1 LFFGFVIILKIT
13 KMTVKKSERLIV
25 KFITNQASQEEIE
38 ALTEWLKEDENQL
51 VFKDFVKTNYAI
63 DTAVNNFDSTEVRKQ
78 LSERIRKE
86 NNVFYKRR
94 FSSYYK
100 YAAIL
105 IVALGGFYF
114 YKNSTTAIQSK
125 QNVIIPR
132 EDEIVL
138 QLGDESQ
145 NLDPNEA
152 RTITDKDG
160 NVIGKQE
167 KDRLVYT
174 KAYAKGALVYNT
186 IKIPYGKK
194 FEVQLSDGT
203 LVHLNAGTSLR
214 YPVQFV
220 KNQNRQVYLLG
231 EAFFEVEKDKEHPFD
246 VNTQN
251 VNVEVLGT
259 KFNVDTYSEN
269 PRTDVVLVEG
279 KVSLYKDQK
288 TKENQVYLK
297 PGEKGSNERGQSEI
311 TTEQVNT
318 EYYTAWIKGS
328 LVFKNA
334 SFDYIIKKLERRY
347 NVTFINKN
355 KVLGKEIFNARF
367 DNEPIEVVLKYF
379 SDSYAID
386 YIIDRDKITIK

>member
-1 LFFGFVIILKIT
+1 
-13 KMTVKKSERLIV
+13 MTVKKSERLIV
-25 KFITNQASQEEIE
+25 KFITNQASHEEIE
-38 ALTEWLKEDENQL
+38 ELTEWLKEEENQT

-63 DTAVNNFDSTEVRKQ
+63 DTTLNTFDSTEVRKQ
-78 LSERIRKE
+78 LSERIQKE

-114 YKNSTTAIQSK
+114 YKNTEKSHSK
-125 QNVIIPR
+125 QNVVIPR

-138 QLGDESQ
+138 QLGNESQ
-145 NLDPNEA
+145 NLDPNDDKN
-152 RTITDKDG
+152 ITDKNG
-160 NVIGKQE
+160 NVIGRQE

-174 KAYAKGALVYNT
+174 KAYSGGALVYNT
-186 IKIPYGKK
+186 IRIPYGKK

-203 LVHLNAGTSLR
+203 LVHLNAGTTLR

-231 EAFFEVEKDKEHPFD
+231 EAYFEVEKDKEHPFD

-269 PRTDVVLVEG
+269 TNTDVVLVEG

-288 TKENQVYLK
+288 TKENQVFLK
-297 PGEKGSNERGQSEI
+297 PGEKGSNEKGQFAI
-311 TTEQVNT
+311 TKEQVNT
-318 EYYTAWIKGS
+318 EYYTAWVKGS

-334 SFDYIIKKLERRY
+334 SFEDIIKKLERRY
-347 NVTFINKN
+347 NVTFINRN
-355 KVLGKEIFNARF
+355 KKLGREIFNARF

-386 YIIDRDKITIK
+386 YNIDRDKITIK

>member
-1 LFFGFVIILKIT
+1 
-13 KMTVKKSERLIV
+13 MTVKKSERLIV

-63 DTAVNNFDSTEVRKQ
+63 DTALNNFDSTEVRKQ

-334 SFDYIIKKLERRY
+334 SFDDIIKKLERRY

-386 YIIDRDKITIK
+386 YVIDRDKITIK

>member
-1 LFFGFVIILKIT
+1 
-13 KMTVKKSERLIV
+13 MTVKKSERLIV

-38 ALTEWLKEDENQL
+38 QLTEWLKQDENQI

-63 DTAVNNFDSTEVRKQ
+63 DTAMNNFDSTEVRKQ
-78 LSERIRKE
+78 LSDRIRKE
-86 NNVFYKRR
+86 NNAFYKRR

-114 YKNSTTAIQSK
+114 YKNSDPVTKPK
-125 QNVIIPR
+125 QNVVIPR

-138 QLGDESQ
+138 QLGNESQ
-145 NLDPNEA
+145 NLKLNED
-152 RTITDKDG
+152 RNITDKDG
-160 NVIGKQE
+160 NVIGRQE
-167 KDRLVYT
+167 KDRLVYA
-174 KAYAKGALVYNT
+174 KAYAEGAVVYNT
-186 IKIPYGKK
+186 IRIPYGKK

-220 KNQNRQVYLLG
+220 RNQNRQVYLLG
-231 EAFFEVEKDKEHPFD
+231 EAYFEVEKDKEHPFN

-251 VNVEVLGT
+251 VNIEVLGT

-269 PRTDVVLVEG
+269 ISTDVVLVEG

-288 TKENQVYLK
+288 TKENQLYLK
-297 PGEKGSNERGQSEI
+297 PGEKGSNERGQSKI
-311 TTEQVNT
+311 TKEQVNT
-318 EYYTAWIKGS
+318 EYYTAWVTGS

-334 SFDYIIKKLERRY
+334 SFENIIKKLERRY
-347 NVTFINKN
+347 NVTFINRN
-355 KVLGKEIFNARF
+355 KTLGKEIFNARF

-386 YIIDRDKITIK
+386 YDIDRDKITIK

>member
-1 LFFGFVIILKIT
+1 
-13 KMTVKKSERLIV
+13 MTAKKSERLIV

-38 ALTEWLKEDENQL
+38 QLTEWLKEEENQIA
-51 VFKDFVKTNYAI
+51 FKDFVKTNYAI
-63 DTAVNNFDSTEVRKQ
+63 DAALNTFDSTEVRKK
-78 LSERIRKE
+78 LSERIKNE

-114 YKNSTTAIQSK
+114 YKNSNNSHSK
-125 QNVIIPR
+125 SNIIIPR

-138 QLGDESQ
+138 QLGNESQ
-145 NLDPNEA
+145 NLNANDA
-152 RTITDKDG
+152 RNITDKYG
-160 NVIGKQE
+160 NVIGRQE
-167 KDRLVYT
+167 KGKLVYT
-174 KAYAKGALVYNT
+174 KAYSDGALVYNT
-186 IKIPYGKK
+186 IRIPYGKK

-214 YPVQFV
+214 YPVQFG

-231 EAFFEVEKDKEHPFD
+231 EAFFEVEKDKAHPFN

-251 VNVEVLGT
+251 MNVEVLGT

-269 PRTDVVLVEG
+269 VSTDVVLVEG

-288 TKENQVYLK
+288 TKEDQVYLK
-297 PGEKGSNERGQSEI
+297 PGDKGSNLKGQSKI
-311 TTEQVNT
+311 AIEQVNT
-318 EYYTAWIKGS
+318 EYYTAWVKGS

-334 SFDYIIKKLERRY
+334 SFDDIIKKLERQY
-347 NVTFINKN
+347 NVTFINRN
-355 KVLGKEIFNARF
+355 KTLGKEIFNARF

-379 SDSYAID
+379 SDSYKID
-386 YIIDRDKITIK
+386 YDIDRDRITIK

>member
-1 LFFGFVIILKIT
+1 
-13 KMTVKKSERLIV
+13 MTVKKSERLIV

-334 SFDYIIKKLERRY
+334 SFDDIIKKLERRY

>member
-1 LFFGFVIILKIT
+1 
-13 KMTVKKSERLIV
+13 MTVKKSERLIV

-38 ALTEWLKEDENQL
+38 QLTEWLKEDENKI
-51 VFKDFVKTNYAI
+51 VFEDFVKTNYAI
-63 DTAVNNFDSTEVRKQ
+63 DTAMNNFDSTEVRKQ
-78 LSERIRKE
+78 LSERIKKE

-114 YKNSTTAIQSK
+114 YKNSEIVSK
-125 QNVIIPR
+125 PKENVVIPR

-138 QLGDESQ
+138 QLGNESQ
-145 NLDPNEA
+145 NLKLNEA
-152 RTITDKDG
+152 RNITDKDG
-160 NVIGKQE
+160 NVIGRQE
-167 KDRLVYT
+167 KDRLVYN
-174 KAYAKGALVYNT
+174 KAYSEGTLIYN
-186 IKIPYGKK
+186 IIRIPYGKK

-231 EAFFEVEKDKEHPFD
+231 EAYFEVEKDKEHPFN

-251 VNVEVLGT
+251 INVEVLGT

-269 PRTDVVLVEG
+269 TSTDVVLVEG
-279 KVSLYKDQK
+279 KVSLCKDQK

-297 PGEKGSNERGQSEI
+297 PGEKGSNERGQSKI
-311 TTEQVNT
+311 MTEQVNT
-318 EYYTAWIKGS
+318 EYYTAWVKGS

-334 SFDYIIKKLERRY
+334 SFEDIIKKLERRY
-347 NVTFINKN
+347 NVTFINRN
-355 KVLGKEIFNARF
+355 KTLGKEIFNARF

-386 YIIDRDKITIK
+386 YDIDRDKITIK

>member
-1 LFFGFVIILKIT
+1 
-13 KMTVKKSERLIV
+13 MTVKKSERLIV
-25 KFITNQASQEEIE
+25 KFITNQASHEEIE
-38 ALTEWLKEDENQL
+38 ELTEWLKEEENQT

-63 DTAVNNFDSTEVRKQ
+63 DTALNTFDSTEVRKQ
-78 LSERIRKE
+78 LSERIQKE

-114 YKNSTTAIQSK
+114 YKNAEKSHSK
-125 QNVIIPR
+125 QNVVIPR

-138 QLGDESQ
+138 QLGNESQ
-145 NLDPNEA
+145 NLDPNDDKN
-152 RTITDKDG
+152 ITDKDG
-160 NVIGKQE
+160 NVIGRQE

-174 KAYAKGALVYNT
+174 KAYSGGALVYNT
-186 IKIPYGKK
+186 IRIPYGKK

-203 LVHLNAGTSLR
+203 LVHLNAGTTLR

-231 EAFFEVEKDKEHPFD
+231 EAYFEVEKDKEHPFD

-269 PRTDVVLVEG
+269 TSTDVVLVEG

-297 PGEKGSNERGQSEI
+297 PGEKGSNEKGQLAI
-311 TTEQVNT
+311 TKEQVNT
-318 EYYTAWIKGS
+318 DYYTAWVKGS

-334 SFDYIIKKLERRY
+334 SFEDIIKKLERHY
-347 NVTFINKN
+347 NVTFINRN
-355 KVLGKEIFNARF
+355 KMLGREIFNARF

-386 YIIDRDKITIK
+386 YNIDRDKITIK

>member
-1 LFFGFVIILKIT
+1 
-13 KMTVKKSERLIV
+13 MTAKKSERLIV

-38 ALTEWLKEDENQL
+38 QLTEWLKEEENQIA
-51 VFKDFVKTNYAI
+51 FKDFVKTNYAI
-63 DTAVNNFDSTEVRKQ
+63 DTALNTFDSTEVRKK
-78 LSERIRKE
+78 LAERIKNE

-114 YKNSTTAIQSK
+114 YKNSSNSHSK
-125 QNVIIPR
+125 PNIIIPR

-138 QLGDESQ
+138 QLGNESQ
-145 NLDPNEA
+145 NLNANDA
-152 RTITDKDG
+152 RNITDKYG
-160 NVIGKQE
+160 NVIGRQE
-167 KDRLVYT
+167 KGKLVYT
-174 KAYAKGALVYNT
+174 KAYSDGALVYNT
-186 IKIPYGKK
+186 IRIPYGKK

-214 YPVQFV
+214 YPVQFG

-231 EAFFEVEKDKEHPFD
+231 EAFFEVEKDKAHPFN

-251 VNVEVLGT
+251 MNVEVLGT

-269 PRTDVVLVEG
+269 VSTDVVLVEG

-288 TKENQVYLK
+288 TKEDQVYLK
-297 PGEKGSNERGQSEI
+297 PGDKGSNLKGQSKI
-311 TTEQVNT
+311 AIEQVNT
-318 EYYTAWIKGS
+318 EYYTAWVKGS

-334 SFDYIIKKLERRY
+334 SFDDIIKKLERQY
-347 NVTFINKN
+347 NVTFINRN
-355 KVLGKEIFNARF
+355 KTLGKEIFNARF

-379 SDSYAID
+379 SDSYKID
-386 YIIDRDKITIK
+386 YDIDRDRITIK